1 MNKFYLGLS
10 SFIGGILAVLADL
23 NQKSDASAIL
33 NIGNNLASV
42 FNIPGSA
49 IVATL
54 LILLIAIALA
64 LIFDV
69 SSNRQAF
76 YTGAS
81 VLSLMM
87 ILVPY
92 KTPDGFKTVP
102 NSVEVVLTLKTADN
116 KPIQQAVVS
125 LWYSDGRTLL
135 SSSKISNEV
144 FRFYKDG
151 GSYKLSV
158 EMEGYSTQFVD
169 LTLQEGRISPP
180 LTITLQPSGT
190 PLFLQRLIH

>member
-1 MNKFYLGLS
+1 MNKIYLGLS

-23 NQKSDASAIL
+23 NQKSEASAVL
-33 NIGNNLASV
+33 NIGNNLATV
-42 FNIPGSA
+42 FNIPSPA
-49 IVATL
+49 IVATV

-69 SSNRQAF
+69 SSKRQAF
-76 YTGAS
+76 YTGVS

-87 ILVPY
+87 IVVPY

-116 KPIQQAVVS
+116 NPINEATIS
-125 LWYSDGRTLL
+125 LWLNDGRTLI
-135 SSSKISNEV
+135 SSSKISTDT

-158 EMEGYSTQFVD
+158 EMEGYSTQFID
-169 LTLQEGRISPP
+169 LNLQEGNPSTP
-180 LTITLQPSGT
+180 LTVILQPSGT